1 MFLLPTSPEHLAEK
15 AEPPPASGKCERTE
29 PLAASPRAP
38 SSAPGHGGPGR
49 SGAQAAGRQWPC
61 TARDGEPP
69 GVPLKRCSPRVLTVC
84 LVLAGSSSRWADEGT
99 EAPPGRGAV
108 IRQRG
113 AAEQPLPYG
122 HGGFPSRPVH
132 RGCGCARCLRGRG
145 RVPPHVPQLPDC
157 VRAVTCAKGH
167 PETARGSPFP
177 LNLTFILQFGPSSET
192 LLLGPAACPA

>member
-49 SGAQAAGRQWPC
+49 SGAHAAGRQWPC

-84 LVLAGSSSRWADEGT
+84 QVLAGSSSRWADEGT
-99 EAPPGRGAV
+99 EAPRPSGPWGCD
-108 IRQRG
+108 Q
-113 AAEQPLPYG
+113 AARSCRAASALRPRR
-122 HGGFPSRPVH
+122 FPVSTRSSRLRLRPVPPGEGAGPTP
-132 RGCGCARCLRGRG
+132 RAPAARLREGCHMREG
-145 RVPPHVPQLPDC
+145 PPRNGTWV
-157 VRAVTCAKGH
+157 
-167 PETARGSPFP
+167 PFP
-177 LNLTFILQFGPSSET
+177 P
-192 LLLGPAACPA
+192 